1 MLKHSKILNH
11 LSTDFFLAE
20 IHQYSSLVMPLA
32 PPDSQAAQYT
42 LPVKLREKHINR
54 GILACRGS
62 EIEDLGEC
70 IDARGVMS
78 DHL

>member
-1 MLKHSKILNH
+1 
-11 LSTDFFLAE
+11 
-20 IHQYSSLVMPLA
+20 MPLA

-42 LPVKLREKHINR
+42 LAVKLREKHINR

-70 IDARGVMS
+70 IDTRGVMS